1 VRLLMD
7 DDFLERAAIADN
19 GERIHGDT
27 YFRHRRDLRQG
38 I

>member
-1 VRLLMD
+1 VRLLVG

-19 GERIHGDT
+19 GERIHDDP